1 MREQLLSKRTR
12 TNCLLLLLLFS
23 LYITGCGSISDG
35 EYTASVV
42 MKGGSGR
49 AYIESPCVVT
59 VEKGKAVARL
69 VWSSPNYDYMIVDGT
84 TYYPV
89 NTEGNSVFEVPVQ
102 LGKEFPVQ
110 ADTTAM
116 STPHLIDYTLLLTLG
131 DNGAEADAK
140 DGGEIDTSIEKASMD
155 APDIPGLTYLST
167 DENAYARCYRIHRYS
182 DDYAVISIEDGR
194 NYLVVPEGAAVPEG
208 GESFIILQ
216 KPLDTIYLAAS
227 GAMCHFDRL
236 GAIENIALSGIEKDD
251 WYIDSAKE
259 AMGAGTLVYGGKY
272 SAPDYEQI
280 VMMDIDVAIENSMI
294 LHTPKVQEKLEKL
307 GIPVFIDRASYEPE
321 PLGRCEW
328 VKVYGVLTGKEN
340 EALSDFS
347 EQVQQVSGLELEE
360 GSGKSVVIFSV
371 NSNHQIVTRRT
382 GDYFA
387 KMVELGGGNYLSP
400 VADGGDETSQMTI
413 SVEAFYDYAQNADVL
428 IYNATIEDAP
438 GSLEELQK
446 TDAVFADFKAF
457 KEGNVWYTDKSIYQ
471 LSDRTGTIINNLY
484 QVITKGQEET
494 EFFHKLK

>member
-1 MREQLLSKRTR
+1 
-12 TNCLLLLLLFS
+12 
-23 LYITGCGSISDG
+23 
-35 EYTASVV
+35 

-84 TYYPV
+84 TYYTV
-89 NTEGNSVFEVPVQ
+89 NAEGNSVFEVPVQ

-110 ADTTAM
+110 ADTMAM

-131 DNGAEADAK
+131 DDKGPEAESTAAK
-140 DGGEIDTSIEKASMD
+140 EATMERASMD
-155 APDIPGLTYLST
+155 APDIVGLTYLST
-167 DENAYARCYRIHRYS
+167 DDNAYARCYRIHRYS
-182 DDYAVISIEDGR
+182 DDYEVISIEDGR
-194 NYLVVPEGAAVPEG
+194 NYLVVPEGAEVPAEAD
-208 GESFIILQ
+208 SLIILQ

-227 GAMCHFDRL
+227 GVMCHFDRL
-236 GAIENIALSGIEKDD
+236 GAVGDIALSGIEKDS

-259 AMGAGTLVYGGKY
+259 AMEAGTLAYGGKY
-272 SAPDYEQI
+272 SAPDYEQM
-280 VMMDIDVAIENSMI
+280 VMLDIDVAIENSMI

-307 GIPVFIDRASYEPE
+307 GIPVFIDRASYESE

-371 NSNHQIVTRRT
+371 NSNHQIVTRCT

-387 KMVELGGGNYLSP
+387 KMIELGGGGYLSP

-413 SVEAFYDYAQNADVL
+413 SVEAFYDYAQNADIL

-471 LSDRTGTIINNLY
+471 ISDRTGTIINNLY
-484 QVITKGQEET
+484 MVITKGQEET